1 MATRIDAFQDW
12 RRELE
17 AVEQEMDR
25 LIAAGLP
32 ASVEERQVRQT
43 RFVALVERREAAARN
58 LLQSDCA
65 SRRDKSP
72 RASSPPDAHSISA
85 AQRGAQALPNGS
97 NKAETGS
104 ARPTCALPTDLV
116 QLAPDAE
123 DLPSVSAAVLSA
135 DTAARPA
142 DVVTL
147 TPDPAGLPA
156 VSVSAAV
163 VSVDVSPGAAELP
176 TDVAAPDVAASV
188 AGAAADI
195 PTATDDSTTHDIVAL
210 ASDVVEGVPFAS
222 SIELPTGTTDSV
234 GSVTNPIEAA
244 KIISSD
250 DPDAS
255 LLTLLRR
262 LQSRRSSTT

>member
-12 RRELE
+12 RRALE

-142 DVVTL
+142 
-147 TPDPAGLPA
+147 
-156 VSVSAAV
+156 AAV

-222 SIELPTGTTDSV
+222 SIELPAGTTDSV
-234 GSVTNPIEAA
+234 GSVTNPVEAA

>member
-72 RASSPPDAHSISA
+72 RSSSPPDAHSISS
-85 AQRGAQALPNGS
+85 AQRGAQTLPNGS

-142 DVVTL
+142 
-147 TPDPAGLPA
+147 
-156 VSVSAAV
+156 AAV

-188 AGAAADI
+188 TGAAANI

-222 SIELPTGTTDSV
+222 SIELPAGTTDSV
-234 GSVTNPIEAA
+234 GSVTNPVEAA
-244 KIISSD
+244 KTISSD